1 MTTNTAVI
9 SKEDLFPLLLSIKQ
23 RDLRVYASLLY
34 WLACRAGE
42 LLPYQ
47 HYKTTYKRN
56 EKGELIRDDRGF
68 CEIES
73 REEIYSSPG
82 IPVSSIEVKENMIL
96 FSAIPIFKSK
106 KKGET
111 KIGIVPKKNN
121 PLFGDIASYIS
132 ERKELQARRNSE
144 AENSGSPPSTV
155 YLFQTELL
163 DDTPELFFWRFKK
176 RLDRVLSKKGFSP
189 HSLRKTR
196 LTHIGQKSGNV
207 FYVKA
212 LSGHASISM
221 ASEYVASKNLLDDMK
236 KYGEV

>member
-1 MTTNTAVI
+1 MTTNTLVI
-9 SKEDLFPLLLSIKQ
+9 PKEDLFPLLLSIKQ
-23 RDLRVYASLLY
+23 RDLRVYAGLLY

-47 HYKTTYKRN
+47 HYKTTYKRDKDGVLVRD
-56 EKGELIRDDRGF
+56 EKGF

-73 REEIYSSPG
+73 RQEIYSSPG
-82 IPVSSIEVKENMIL
+82 IPISTIEVKEKMIL
-96 FSAIPIFKSK
+96 FSVIPVFKSK

-121 PLFGDIASYIS
+121 PLFADITTYIN
-132 ERKELQARRNSE
+132 ERKELQDKRNKE
-144 AENSGSPPSTV
+144 AENSGSPPPTV
-155 YLFQTELL
+155 FLFETDLFN
-163 DDTPELFFWRFKK
+163 DTPELFFWRFKK
-176 RLDRVLSKKGFSP
+176 RLDRVLAKKHFSP

-196 LTHIGQKSGNV
+196 LTHIGQKTGNV

-212 LSGHASISM
+212 LSGHASIEM

>member
-1 MTTNTAVI
+1 MSTKTPVI
-9 SKEDLFPLLLSIKQ
+9 PKEDLFPLLLSIKQ
-23 RDLRVYASLLY
+23 RDLRVYAGLLY

-47 HYKTTYKRN
+47 HYKTTYKRDKEDKLVRD
-56 EKGELIRDDRGF
+56 EKGF
-68 CEIES
+68 CEIVS

-82 IPVSSIEVKENMIL
+82 IPISSIEIKKDMIL

-121 PLFGDIASYIS
+121 PLFEEITSLIS
-132 ERKELQARRNSE
+132 ERKEVQEKLNKE
-144 AENSGSPPSTV
+144 AENSGRPPATV
-155 YLFQTELL
+155 YLFQTELFN
-163 DDTPELFFWRFKK
+163 DTPELFFWRFKK
-176 RLDRVLSKKGFSP
+176 RLDRVLARKGFSP

-196 LTHIGQKSGNV
+196 LTHIGQKTGNV
-207 FYVKA
+207 FLVKA

-236 KYGEV
+236 KYGEI